1 MKRRIALSI
10 AFTLSVVL
18 VSLASSASTAQAQP
32 GKRNVVVA
40 DTGIVYLA
48 QYQVL
53 RLTLMGDSTGDGIVD
68 AADYVL
74 FRRMEYGQET
84 CGSDGIC
91 KLVVTSQTATNTIRL
106 RPGEAVFYT
115 NNPGGGLFGVRIVA
129 LSNRRGVRA
138 TATIIN
144 TITGET
150 TSHIIVANTDG
161 DYPWM

>member
-10 AFTLSVVL
+10 AFTLGVVL
-18 VSLASSASTAQAQP
+18 VSLASSDSTAQAQP
-32 GKRNVVVA
+32 ATGKVVA
-40 DTGIVYLA
+40 DTGIVTLGPN
-48 QYQVL
+48 QVL
-53 RLTLMGDSTGDGIVD
+53 RLTLMGDFNGDADVD

-84 CGSDGIC
+84 CGSDGVC
-91 KLVVTSQTATNTIRL
+91 KLVVTSQAATNPIRL
-106 RPGEAVFYT
+106 RPGAALFYT
-115 NNPGGGLFGVRIVA
+115 NNPGSGLFGVRLVA
-129 LSNRRGVRA
+129 LSNRRSVRA

-161 DYPWM
+161 DIH